1 MKVLM
6 LGWEYPPHISG
17 GLGTACQGL
26 TTALAGLGVEID
38 FVVPRFYGDEDT
50 AHMRLLGAN
59 QPRSG
64 STGGV
69 APRSGGSRA
78 VGTPTEA
85 GTAASVGS
93 RGEVGAGGGW
103 TAGGSWATGAGAE
116 AAGGGAGGPDVE
128 PGAAGSDAIAGI
140 QRFEV
145 PARLKPYLTPEAYAR
160 MVGSAELR
168 RMLDPE
174 SEGGAVSAA
183 AVDEALRTGNADLPE
198 AAAYSGAAG
207 ASGESLTSSAQNIGL
222 ETEAEPAHY
231 GGDLFSEVD
240 RYARS
245 VAALT
250 RDRSFDLVHAHDW
263 LTWPAAMAVA
273 AERGVPLVVHAHS
286 LEFDRSGANP
296 DPRIFAIER
305 AGLRAAD
312 RVVAVSYYTRG
323 IIHREHGIPL
333 DRIAVV
339 HNGVY
344 SQAEIQS
351 YRSRQPS
358 PRKTVLFLGRVTF
371 QKGPEYFVQAAAKVV
386 PHVPEV
392 EFVVVGSG
400 DMLPAMIQQVAEL
413 GLGRSFR
420 FTGFLKGPE
429 VERMFSMAD
438 LYVMP
443 SVSEPFGISA
453 LEAMSYD
460 TPVIISKQSGV
471 SELLQHALKVDAWD
485 VDYLAN
491 LMIGALKYPELRAD
505 IVSRGREEVR
515 RIHWDA
521 AGEATVAVYRALL
534 EG

>member
-26 TTALAGLGVEID
+26 TTALARLGVEID

-50 AHMRLLGAN
+50 AHMQLLGAN
-59 QPRSG
+59 QAR
-64 STGGV
+64 
-69 APRSGGSRA
+69 GGSAGGAVHRVSGPHA
-78 VGTPTEA
+78 VGETP
-85 GTAASVGS
+85 GPDSAASAGS
-93 RGEVGAGGGW
+93 RGAV
-103 TAGGSWATGAGAE
+103 
-116 AAGGGAGGPDVE
+116 
-128 PGAAGSDAIAGI
+128 GAAGVSATRLGEDVAGNGEGAAAADPNAAGSAEVAGI
-140 QRFEV
+140 LRLEV

-168 RMLDPE
+168 RILDPE
-174 SEGGAVSAA
+174 SEAGVARFAADEALPAGSADLRVAAEAPSEAGGAVGGAPAS
-183 AVDEALRTGNADLPE
+183 PE
-198 AAAYSGAAG
+198 RA
-207 ASGESLTSSAQNIGL
+207 ESREPA
-222 ETEAEPAHY
+222 AEPAHY

-245 VAALT
+245 VGTLAQ
-250 RDRSFDLVHAHDW
+250 DRSFDLVHAHDW

-273 AERGVPLVVHAHS
+273 RERGVPLVVHAHS
-286 LEFDRSGANP
+286 LEYDRSGANP

-344 SQAEIQS
+344 SQAEIQN

-471 SELLQHALKVDAWD
+471 SELLQHALKFDFWD

-491 LMIGALKYPELRAD
+491 LMIGALRYPELRAD
-505 IVSRGREEVR
+505 IVGRAREEVR

-521 AGEATVAVYRALL
+521 AGETTVGVYQALL